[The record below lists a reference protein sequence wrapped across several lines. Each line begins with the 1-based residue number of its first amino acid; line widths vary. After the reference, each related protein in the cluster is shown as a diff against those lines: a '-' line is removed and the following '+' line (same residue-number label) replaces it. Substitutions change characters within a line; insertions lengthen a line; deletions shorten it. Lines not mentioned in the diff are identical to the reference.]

1 MSIHVN
7 VPDLSVN
14 MPPEGMMMVT
24 LFKSYPV
31 KSWKVRHYELPFKR
45 LGPISHHTGD
55 RLEVGGDGHDIVWSV
70 FVHRLQHSFPW
81 PFLTL
86 CWQNDLLTRYWL
98 LTPVNSVSFTNN
110 TVNLF
115 TSPSIGLRKP
125 PRWNIVLLCRDIFL
139 SNKLGNSQ
147 LSNCQH
153 LYLGGRV
160 FLLFLIIASI
170 NLWVCKTPFGLPC
183 AIRKFNFQS
192 THFQQKLLTV
202 VPLVQ
207 RTTIVSSGPTS
218 C

>member
-81 PFLTL
+81 PLLTL
-86 CWQNDLLTRYWL
+86 CWQNDLLTRYWHLWTLYL
-98 LTPVNSVSFTNN
+98 LRITLWISSLARPLDWGSLRDETLCCFAGTFSWATNWE
-110 TVNLF
+110 TVNWAIANIF
-115 TSPSIGLRKP
+115 TLEEESFCSS
-125 PRWNIVLLCRDIFL
+125 W
-139 SNKLGNSQ
+139 S
-147 LSNCQH
+147 
-153 LYLGGRV
+153 
-160 FLLFLIIASI
+160 
-170 NLWVCKTPFGLPC
+170 LP
-183 AIRKFNFQS
+183 A
-192 THFQQKLLTV
+192 
-202 VPLVQ
+202 
-207 RTTIVSSGPTS
+207 
-218 C
+218 